1 MRFNRKI
8 NVSFQGSFSS
18 LLNILNVMKKS
29 TTSKNFSESKARAAQ
44 FGKESSGGRLSHS
57 EVDLSDIKG
66 SCTDLR
72 SAFESGRAYQREPGE
87 ERRQSL
93 DLEDGAQLDTA
104 NKRARWEEHFKGGA
118 GRQRTGS
125 VGGGENIEEAAKE
138 SVKDVKAMFE
148 KGILNQDSIREYFN
162 QRSETTQDKD
172 KLYRKVKDAFE
183 SGVPKIGREEEKKEE
198 MMTERERIQLEL
210 EELRES
216 SKNSSRFRL
225 ERGAAGGGGG
235 LRRANSCSG
244 VSGERVLDE
253 LDTDTMAEVSVTQ
266 KMVKAM
272 FEQQTAPKYKFGGS
286 GSNLSLNSSKEEVSK
301 PVMKKSAKPK
311 EERKWVLDSINKY
324 FDVIVEEEEEEGED
338 EPMSDDDSDYEDSD
352 DDDESEYEYSEEDE
366 EVEEVTPA
374 EPGFQSTS
382 KMRGLLSS
390 VVANISGSRGNL
402 GRQEILS
409 SMKQNLGSRSNL
421 RASSS
426 QLNLA
431 IN

>member
-1 MRFNRKI
+1 
-8 NVSFQGSFSS
+8 
-18 LLNILNVMKKS
+18 MKKS

-44 FGKESSGGRLSHS
+44 FGKESGRLSHS

-72 SAFESGRAYQREPGE
+72 EAFESGRAYQREGE

-104 NKRARWEEHFKGGA
+104 NKRARWEEHFKGGS
-118 GRQRTGS
+118 GRPRTGS
-125 VGGGENIEEAAKE
+125 IGGENIEEAAKE

-148 KGILNQDSIREYFN
+148 RGVLNQDSIREYFN

-183 SGVPKIGREEEKKEE
+183 SGVPKVGREEENKDV
-198 MMTERERIQLEL
+198 MTERERIQLEL

-225 ERGAAGGGGG
+225 ERGAGGGGGGGG

-286 GSNLSLNSSKEEVSK
+286 GSNLSLNGSKEEVSSR

-324 FDVIVEEEEEEGED
+324 FDVIVEEEEEGED
-338 EPMSDDDSDYEDSD
+338 EPMSEDDSDYEYSD

-366 EVEEVTPA
+366 EVEEATPA

>member
-1 MRFNRKI
+1 
-8 NVSFQGSFSS
+8 
-18 LLNILNVMKKS
+18 MKKS
-29 TTSKNFSESKARAAQ
+29 TTSKNFAESKARAAQ
-44 FGKESSGGRLSHS
+44 FGKESGRLSHS
-57 EVDLSDIKG
+57 EVDLSDMKG

-72 SAFESGRAYQREPGE
+72 EAFESGRAYHQRE
-87 ERRQSL
+87 ERRQSV
-93 DLEDGAQLDTA
+93 DVEEGVQLDTA
-104 NKRARWEEHFKGGA
+104 NKRALWEEHFKGG
-118 GRQRTGS
+118 GRKRTGS
-125 VGGGENIEEAAKE
+125 IGGENIEEAAKE
-138 SVKDVKAMFE
+138 SVRDVKAMFE
-148 KGILNQDSIREYFN
+148 KGVLDQDSIREYFN

-183 SGVPKIGREEEKKEE
+183 SGVPKVRREEENKEIL
-198 MMTERERIQLEL
+198 TERERIQLEL

-225 ERGAAGGGGG
+225 ERGAGGTGGGGG

-286 GSNLSLNSSKEEVSK
+286 GSNLSLNNSKEEVNR

-324 FDVIVEEEEEEGED
+324 FDVIVEEEEEAED
-338 EPMSDDDSDYEDSD
+338 DPMSDDDSDYEYSD
-352 DDDESEYEYSEEDE
+352 DEDESEYEYSEEEE
-366 EVEEVTPA
+366 EVEEVTSA

-409 SMKQNLGSRSNL
+409 SLKQNLGSRNNL

-426 QLNLA
+426 QINLMLN
-431 IN
+431 

>member
-1 MRFNRKI
+1 
-8 NVSFQGSFSS
+8 
-18 LLNILNVMKKS
+18 MKKS

-44 FGKESSGGRLSHS
+44 FGKESSGRLSHS

-72 SAFESGRAYQREPGE
+72 EAFESGRAYQREAGE

-104 NKRARWEEHFKGGA
+104 NKRARWEEHFKGG

-125 VGGGENIEEAAKE
+125 IGGENIEEAAKE

-148 KGILNQDSIREYFN
+148 KGVLNQDSIREYFN

-183 SGVPKIGREEEKKEE
+183 SGVPKIRREEENQEV
-198 MMTERERIQLEL
+198 MTERERIQLEL

-225 ERGAAGGGGG
+225 ERGAGGGGGGG

-324 FDVIVEEEEEEGED
+324 FDVIVEEEEEGEE
-338 EPMSDDDSDYEDSD
+338 EPMSEDDSDYEYSD
-352 DDDESEYEYSEEDE
+352 DDDESEYEYSEEDEE

>member
-1 MRFNRKI
+1 
-8 NVSFQGSFSS
+8 
-18 LLNILNVMKKS
+18 MKKS
-29 TTSKNFSESKARAAQ
+29 TTSKNFAESKARAAQ
-44 FGKESSGGRLSHS
+44 FGKESGRLSHS
-57 EVDLSDIKG
+57 EVDLSDMKG

-72 SAFESGRAYQREPGE
+72 EAFESGRAYHQRE
-87 ERRQSL
+87 ERRQSV
-93 DLEDGAQLDTA
+93 EVEEGAQLDTA
-104 NKRARWEEHFKGGA
+104 NKRALWEEHFKGG
-118 GRQRTGS
+118 GRTRTGS
-125 VGGGENIEEAAKE
+125 IGGENIEEAAKE
-138 SVKDVKAMFE
+138 SVRDVKAMFE
-148 KGILNQDSIREYFN
+148 KGVLNQDSIREYFN

-183 SGVPKIGREEEKKEE
+183 SGVPKVRREEENKEIL
-198 MMTERERIQLEL
+198 TERERIQLEL

-225 ERGAAGGGGG
+225 ERGAGGTGGGGG

-286 GSNLSLNSSKEEVSK
+286 GSNLSLNNSKEEVNR

-324 FDVIVEEEEEEGED
+324 FDVIVEEEEEAED
-338 EPMSDDDSDYEDSD
+338 DPMSDDDSDYEYSD
-352 DDDESEYEYSEEDE
+352 DEDESEYEYSEEEE
-366 EVEEVTPA
+366 EVEEVTSA

-409 SMKQNLGSRSNL
+409 SLKQNLGSRNNL

-426 QLNLA
+426 QINLTLN
-431 IN
+431 

>member
-1 MRFNRKI
+1 
-8 NVSFQGSFSS
+8 
-18 LLNILNVMKKS
+18 MKKS
-29 TTSKNFSESKARAAQ
+29 TTSKNFSESKARAAN
-44 FGKESSGGRLSHS
+44 FGKDSGRLSHS

-72 SAFESGRAYQREPGE
+72 DAFESGRAYHRDGE
-87 ERRQSL
+87 GRRQSL
-93 DLEDGAQLDTA
+93 DLEEGVTLDTA

-118 GRQRTGS
+118 VRPRSGS
-125 VGGGENIEEAAKE
+125 VDGRNIEEATKE
-138 SVKDVKAMFE
+138 SVRDVKAMFE
-148 KGILNQDSIREYFN
+148 KGVLNQDSIREYFN

-183 SGVPKIGREEEKKEE
+183 SGVPKVRREEESKET
-198 MMTERERIQLEL
+198 MTERERIQLEL

-216 SKNSSRFRL
+216 SKRSSRFRL
-225 ERGAAGGGGG
+225 ERGPGGPGGPGGAGGGG
-235 LRRANSCSG
+235 LKRTNSCIG

-286 GSNLSLNSSKEEVSK
+286 GSNLSLNNSKEEVNK
-301 PVMKKSAKPK
+301 PVMRKSAKPK

-338 EPMSDDDSDYEDSD
+338 EPTSDSDSDYEYSD
-352 DDDESEYEYSEEDE
+352 DDDDDDEDNSEYEYSDE
-366 EVEEVTPA
+366 ELGEAVPT
-374 EPGFQSTS
+374 EPGFQSTT
-382 KMRGLLSS
+382 KMRCLLSS
-390 VVANISGSRGNL
+390 VVANISGSRSNL
-402 GRQEILS
+402 NRQEIVTNL
-409 SMKQNLGSRSNL
+409 KQNLGSRTNL